1 MSVTDLI
8 LEPFRPAFMQ
18 RALFEVLLL
27 AIPCGLLGT
36 WVVTRRLAFV
46 THAVGHATF
55 PALVV
60 AALAGWSLFGTSLVA
75 AVLLA
80 LGLAWMSTRPELS
93 NGVAVAIVLSASL
106 ALGAVLVSNI
116 SDPGVRANGLLF
128 GSLLAIGWTEIIRT
142 AIVGALAIGLTLV
155 AGRDLTAA
163 TFQRDL
169 AVADGQRVRTLDVVL
184 MLLLAATVA
193 VAVRAVGSL
202 LVASLL
208 LVPSATARLVTR
220 RIATMHLVG
229 VGFAAGGGVI
239 GLWLAYQLDAP
250 PGAGI
255 AVVASAVFVS
265 VAGLRGL
272 WAWRSRQLAT
282 IPI

>member
-1 MSVTDLI
+1 MSFAHTI
-8 LEPFRPAFMQ
+8 IEPFRPTFMHRAFI
-18 RALFEVLLL
+18 EVLLL
-27 AIPCGLLGT
+27 AIPSGLLGT
-36 WVVTRRLAFV
+36 WVVTRKLAFV

-55 PALVV
+55 PALVI
-60 AALAGWSLFGTSLVA
+60 AALAGWSLFGTSLAA

-80 LGLAWMSTRPELS
+80 LGLTWMSTRPELA
-93 NGVAVAIVLSASL
+93 NGVAVAIVLSAAL
-106 ALGAVLVSNI
+106 ALGAVLVSDI

-128 GSLLAIGWTEIIRT
+128 GSLLAIGWAEIVRT
-142 AIVGALAIGLTLV
+142 AIVGVLVIGLTFV
-155 AGRDLTAA
+155 AGRDLSAA

-169 AVADGQRVRTLDVVL
+169 AVADGRRVLALDVVL
-184 MLLLAATVA
+184 MVLLAAAVA

-202 LVASLL
+202 LVAALL

-220 RIATMHLVG
+220 RIPTMQLAGIGIAAVEG
-229 VGFAAGGGVI
+229 VA

-255 AVVASAVFVS
+255 AVVASAVFVAVAS
-265 VAGLRGL
+265 VRGL
-272 WAWRSRQLAT
+272 WVWRSRHLAA